1 MPRLELKSS
10 QTFICIK
17 RCEWTKSQKV
27 IKRSQ
32 ISLKKVAHMC
42 ATTVDHGPRGISTTG
57 AYAPLTKLVGK
68 FTIISRCR
76 YDISFLSLYLP
87 HSYARAPLR
96 PKQASSFHQEL
107 SADNR
112 FAGGSQKVIFGASS
126 CKGRDVENGGNTFF

>member
-1 MPRLELKSS
+1 VR
-10 QTFICIK
+10 
-17 RCEWTKSQKV
+17 
-27 IKRSQ
+27 
-32 ISLKKVAHMC
+32 H
-42 ATTVDHGPRGISTTG
+42 TTVDHGPRGISTTG

-112 FAGGSQKVIFGASS
+112 FAGGSQKMIFGASS